1 MLVEHIVT
9 SRLTAARRLF
19 IDQSKSIPVS
29 FTTVVRSRHATALFH
44 TWKRTR
50 CVTRLNN
57 GSEGDK
63 VSLFPKLICLF
74 EDNDK
79 KKTNYLLWFFHSW
92 AHSQH
97 RRWRWSIWQTFG
109 RKDKQRGFGGHIWLA
124 EFSWRMCMENKQ
136 ANLRSCHPHVQQRR
150 KRGLSSTRACYSTG
164 SGFHIIQVSVSS
176 WPGCS
181 NMVELTLA

>member
-1 MLVEHIVT
+1 MT

-19 IDQSKSIPVS
+19 IDQSKSIPIS
-29 FTTVVRSRHATALFH
+29 FTTVVWSRHATALFH

-79 KKTNYLLWFFHSW
+79 KKPTICCGFFTVELI
-92 AHSQH
+92 
-97 RRWRWSIWQTFG
+97 R
-109 RKDKQRGFGGHIWLA
+109 
-124 EFSWRMCMENKQ
+124 
-136 ANLRSCHPHVQQRR
+136 
-150 KRGLSSTRACYSTG
+150 STG
-164 SGFHIIQVSVSS
+164 DEDGQYDKLLEEKTNKEDLVAIFDSLNFLGGCAWRTNKRILDLAIHMFNNGGNEDLAVPGPVIQPEVDSISS
-176 WPGCS
+176 K
-181 NMVELTLA
+181 

>member
-1 MLVEHIVT
+1 MT

-19 IDQSKSIPVS
+19 IDQSKSVPVS
-29 FTTVVRSRHATALFH
+29 FRTVVWSRHATALFP
-44 TWKRTR
+44 TRKRTR
-50 CVTRLNN
+50 CVTRLKTAVKETK
-57 GSEGDK
+57 S
-63 VSLFPKLICLF
+63 VYSQSWFVCLRITI
-74 EDNDK
+74 

-97 RRWRWSIWQTFG
+97 RRWRWSIWQTSG

-136 ANLRSCHPHVQQRR
+136 TNLRSCHPHVQQRR
-150 KRGLSSTRACYSTG
+150 KRGLSSTGACYSTG

>member
-19 IDQSKSIPVS
+19 IDQSKSVPVS
-29 FTTVVRSRHATALFH
+29 FTTVVWSRHATALFP

-79 KKTNYLLWFFHSW
+79 KKQLFVVVF
-92 AHSQH
+92 SQ
-97 RRWRWSIWQTFG
+97 
-109 RKDKQRGFGGHIWLA
+109 
-124 EFSWRMCMENKQ
+124 
-136 ANLRSCHPHVQQRR
+136 
-150 KRGLSSTRACYSTG
+150 LSSFAAPAMKMVNMTNFWKKRQTKRIWWPYLTR
-164 SGFHIIQVSVSS
+164 
-176 WPGCS
+176 
-181 NMVELTLA
+181 

>member
-1 MLVEHIVT
+1 MT

-19 IDQSKSIPVS
+19 IDQSKSVPVS
-29 FTTVVRSRHATALFH
+29 FTTVVWSRHATALFP

-79 KKTNYLLWFFHSW
+79 KKQLFVVVF
-92 AHSQH
+92 SQ
-97 RRWRWSIWQTFG
+97 
-109 RKDKQRGFGGHIWLA
+109 
-124 EFSWRMCMENKQ
+124 
-136 ANLRSCHPHVQQRR
+136 
-150 KRGLSSTRACYSTG
+150 LSSFAAPAMKMVNMTNFWKKRQTKRIWWPYLTR
-164 SGFHIIQVSVSS
+164 
-176 WPGCS
+176 
-181 NMVELTLA
+181 

>member
-1 MLVEHIVT
+1 MT

-57 GSEGDK
+57 GCEGDK
-63 VSLFPKLICLF
+63 VSPFPKLICLF

-79 KKTNYLLWFFHSW
+79 KTNYLLWFFHS
-92 AHSQH
+92 
-97 RRWRWSIWQTFG
+97 
-109 RKDKQRGFGGHIWLA
+109 
-124 EFSWRMCMENKQ
+124 
-136 ANLRSCHPHVQQRR
+136 
-150 KRGLSSTRACYSTG
+150 
-164 SGFHIIQVSVSS
+164 
-176 WPGCS
+176 
-181 NMVELTLA
+181 